1 MIMHITQQLIRPS
14 TIFMMFFSKYI
25 YCKLAIILTM
35 LFDYCVLS
43 SIIRNMLKKII
54 LLLITLILFSACN
67 HKEEIYIP
75 VNQEEEEIKEE
86 IVLTKEEE
94 ILNSMTLEEK
104 IGQLF
109 IVRYE
114 NIDEEDEVKQYQL
127 GGITFYGKDF
137 RYEDKDSIIELI
149 NSLQSDVKI
158 PMFMSVDEEGGSVAR
173 VSRWYQYRSEI
184 FLSPRDY
191 YEQGGLDLVLQME
204 EEKAQLL
211 SSLGLNM
218 NLSPVADIS
227 DKPGAFMYDRS
238 LGEDAYTTA
247 EFVCRTAKISAD
259 YGVGSVIKHFPGHG
273 NNTDTHFYTTRDTR
287 SLEELKEND
296 LIPFQAA
303 MDEENSAIMIGH
315 TVVEALDDE
324 YPASLSKKVHDYI
337 RNQMNFDGV
346 IMPDAL
352 DMDTVSSSFNGENV
366 AVLAIMAGN
375 DILCTSE
382 YKEQYEAVLQAVKD
396 NKISIEQIDES
407 VLRILRWKLQ
417 LGIIS

>member
-1 MIMHITQQLIRPS
+1 
-14 TIFMMFFSKYI
+14 
-25 YCKLAIILTM
+25 M

-173 VSRWYQYRSEI
+173 VSRWYQYRDEI

-303 MDEENSAIMIGH
+303 MDDGYSAVMIGH

-337 RNQMNFDGV
+337 RNQMSFDGV

>member
-1 MIMHITQQLIRPS
+1 
-14 TIFMMFFSKYI
+14 
-25 YCKLAIILTM
+25 M

-273 NNTDTHFYTTRDTR
+273 NNTDTHFYTARDTR

-337 RNQMNFDGV
+337 RNQMSFDGV

>member
-1 MIMHITQQLIRPS
+1 
-14 TIFMMFFSKYI
+14 
-25 YCKLAIILTM
+25 M
-35 LFDYCVLS
+35 L
-43 SIIRNMLKKII
+43 NKII

-287 SLEELKEND
+287 SLKELEEND

-303 MDEENSAIMIGH
+303 MDEGNSAIMIGH
-315 TVVEALDDE
+315 TVVEALDDK
-324 YPASLSKKVHDYI
+324 YPASLSRKVHDYI
-337 RNQMNFDGV
+337 RNQMHYNGI

-407 VLRILRWKLQ
+407 VLRILRWKMQ

>member
-1 MIMHITQQLIRPS
+1 
-14 TIFMMFFSKYI
+14 
-25 YCKLAIILTM
+25 M
-35 LFDYCVLS
+35 LFDYCALS

-75 VNQEEEEIKEE
+75 VNQEKEEIKEE

-218 NLSPVADIS
+218 NLSPVADMS

-238 LGEDAYTTA
+238 LGEDACTTA

-337 RNQMNFDGV
+337 RNQMSFDGL

>member
-1 MIMHITQQLIRPS
+1 
-14 TIFMMFFSKYI
+14 
-25 YCKLAIILTM
+25 M

-54 LLLITLILFSACN
+54 LLLITLIVFSACN

-303 MDEENSAIMIGH
+303 MDDGYSAVMIGH

>member
-1 MIMHITQQLIRPS
+1 
-14 TIFMMFFSKYI
+14 
-25 YCKLAIILTM
+25 M

-303 MDEENSAIMIGH
+303 MDDGYSAVMIGH

-337 RNQMNFDGV
+337 RKQMNFDGV

-396 NKISIEQIDES
+396 NKISIAQIDES

>member
-1 MIMHITQQLIRPS
+1 
-14 TIFMMFFSKYI
+14 
-25 YCKLAIILTM
+25 
-35 LFDYCVLS
+35 
-43 SIIRNMLKKII
+43 MLKKII

-259 YGVGSVIKHFPGHG
+259 YGVGSVIKNFPGHG

-337 RNQMNFDGV
+337 RNQMSFDGV

>member
-1 MIMHITQQLIRPS
+1 
-14 TIFMMFFSKYI
+14 
-25 YCKLAIILTM
+25 M

-303 MDEENSAIMIGH
+303 MDDGYSAVMIGH

-324 YPASLSKKVHDYI
+324 YPASLSKKAHDYI
-337 RNQMNFDGV
+337 RNQMSFDGV

>member
-1 MIMHITQQLIRPS
+1 
-14 TIFMMFFSKYI
+14 
-25 YCKLAIILTM
+25 M

-238 LGEDAYTTA
+238 LGEDACTTA

-296 LIPFQAA
+296 LIPFQAV

-337 RNQMNFDGV
+337 RNQMSFDGL

>member
-1 MIMHITQQLIRPS
+1 
-14 TIFMMFFSKYI
+14 
-25 YCKLAIILTM
+25 M

-303 MDEENSAIMIGH
+303 MDDGYSAVMIGH

-337 RNQMNFDGV
+337 RKQMNFDGV

-407 VLRILRWKLQ
+407 VLRILRWKMQ

>member
-1 MIMHITQQLIRPS
+1 
-14 TIFMMFFSKYI
+14 
-25 YCKLAIILTM
+25 M

-238 LGEDAYTTA
+238 LGEDACTTA

-303 MDEENSAIMIGH
+303 MDDGYSAVMIGH

-337 RNQMNFDGV
+337 RNQMSFDGV

>member
-1 MIMHITQQLIRPS
+1 
-14 TIFMMFFSKYI
+14 
-25 YCKLAIILTM
+25 M

-54 LLLITLILFSACN
+54 PLLITLILFSACN

-303 MDEENSAIMIGH
+303 MDDGYSAIMIGH

-366 AVLAIMAGN
+366 AVLAIMAGT

-407 VLRILRWKLQ
+407 VLRILRWKMQ

>member
-1 MIMHITQQLIRPS
+1 MKTP
-14 TIFMMFFSKYI
+14 
-25 YCKLAIILTM
+25 
-35 LFDYCVLS
+35 VLP
-43 SIIRNMLKKII
+43 L
-54 LLLITLILFSACN
+54 
-67 HKEEIYIP
+67 
-75 VNQEEEEIKEE
+75 
-86 IVLTKEEE
+86 
-94 ILNSMTLEEK
+94 
-104 IGQLF
+104 
-109 IVRYE
+109 
-114 NIDEEDEVKQYQL
+114 
-127 GGITFYGKDF
+127 
-137 RYEDKDSIIELI
+137 
-149 NSLQSDVKI
+149 
-158 PMFMSVDEEGGSVAR
+158 
-173 VSRWYQYRSEI
+173 
-184 FLSPRDY
+184 
-191 YEQGGLDLVLQME
+191 
-204 EEKAQLL
+204 
-211 SSLGLNM
+211 
-218 NLSPVADIS
+218 NLS
-227 DKPGAFMYDRS
+227 
-238 LGEDAYTTA
+238 A
-247 EFVCRTAKISAD
+247 EPQKISAD

-337 RNQMNFDGV
+337 RNQMSFDGL

>member
-1 MIMHITQQLIRPS
+1 
-14 TIFMMFFSKYI
+14 
-25 YCKLAIILTM
+25 M

-287 SLEELKEND
+287 SLKELEEND

-303 MDEENSAIMIGH
+303 MDEGNSAIMIGH
-315 TVVEALDDE
+315 TVVEALDDK
-324 YPASLSKKVHDYI
+324 YPASLSRKVHDYI
-337 RNQMNFDGV
+337 RNQMHYNGI

-407 VLRILRWKLQ
+407 VLRILRWKMQ

>member
-1 MIMHITQQLIRPS
+1 
-14 TIFMMFFSKYI
+14 
-25 YCKLAIILTM
+25 M

-238 LGEDAYTTA
+238 LGEDACTTA

-273 NNTDTHFYTTRDTR
+273 NNTDTHFYTARDTR

-303 MDEENSAIMIGH
+303 MDDGYSAVMIGH

-337 RNQMNFDGV
+337 RNQMSFDGV

>member
-1 MIMHITQQLIRPS
+1 
-14 TIFMMFFSKYI
+14 
-25 YCKLAIILTM
+25 
-35 LFDYCVLS
+35 
-43 SIIRNMLKKII
+43 MLKKII

-204 EEKAQLL
+204 EEKARLL

-227 DKPGAFMYDRS
+227 DKPGTFMYDRS
-238 LGEDAYTTA
+238 LGEDACTTA

-273 NNTDTHFYTTRDTR
+273 NNADTHFYTTRDTR

-303 MDEENSAIMIGH
+303 MDDGYSAVMIGH

-337 RNQMNFDGV
+337 RKQMSFDGV

>member
-1 MIMHITQQLIRPS
+1 
-14 TIFMMFFSKYI
+14 
-25 YCKLAIILTM
+25 M

-346 IMPDAL
+346 IMPDSL

-407 VLRILRWKLQ
+407 VLRILRWKMQ

>member
-1 MIMHITQQLIRPS
+1 
-14 TIFMMFFSKYI
+14 
-25 YCKLAIILTM
+25 M

-303 MDEENSAIMIGH
+303 MDDGYSAVMIGH

-346 IMPDAL
+346 IIPDAL

>member
-1 MIMHITQQLIRPS
+1 
-14 TIFMMFFSKYI
+14 
-25 YCKLAIILTM
+25 
-35 LFDYCVLS
+35 
-43 SIIRNMLKKII
+43 MLKKII

-273 NNTDTHFYTTRDTR
+273 NNTDTHFYTTKDTR

-337 RNQMNFDGV
+337 RKQMSFDGV

>member
-1 MIMHITQQLIRPS
+1 
-14 TIFMMFFSKYI
+14 
-25 YCKLAIILTM
+25 M

-273 NNTDTHFYTTRDTR
+273 NNPDTHFYTTRDTR

-303 MDEENSAIMIGH
+303 MDEGYSAVMIGH

-337 RNQMNFDGV
+337 RNQMSFDGV

-366 AVLAIMAGN
+366 AVLPIMAGN

>member
-1 MIMHITQQLIRPS
+1 
-14 TIFMMFFSKYI
+14 
-25 YCKLAIILTM
+25 M

-337 RNQMNFDGV
+337 RNQMRFDGV

-407 VLRILRWKLQ
+407 VLRILRWKMQ

>member
-1 MIMHITQQLIRPS
+1 
-14 TIFMMFFSKYI
+14 
-25 YCKLAIILTM
+25 
-35 LFDYCVLS
+35 
-43 SIIRNMLKKII
+43 MLKKII

-238 LGEDAYTTA
+238 LGEDACTTA

-303 MDEENSAIMIGH
+303 MNEENSAIMIGH

-337 RNQMNFDGV
+337 RKQMSFDGV

>member
-1 MIMHITQQLIRPS
+1 
-14 TIFMMFFSKYI
+14 
-25 YCKLAIILTM
+25 
-35 LFDYCVLS
+35 
-43 SIIRNMLKKII
+43 MLKKII

-303 MDEENSAIMIGH
+303 MDEKNSAIMIGH

>member
-1 MIMHITQQLIRPS
+1 
-14 TIFMMFFSKYI
+14 
-25 YCKLAIILTM
+25 M
-35 LFDYCVLS
+35 LFDYCTLS

-303 MDEENSAIMIGH
+303 MDEGYSAIMIGH
-315 TVVEALDDE
+315 TVVETLDDE

-337 RNQMNFDGV
+337 RKQMSFDGV

-396 NKISIEQIDES
+396 NKISIEQIDKS

>member
-1 MIMHITQQLIRPS
+1 
-14 TIFMMFFSKYI
+14 
-25 YCKLAIILTM
+25 M
-35 LFDYCVLS
+35 L
-43 SIIRNMLKKII
+43 NKII

-75 VNQEEEEIKEE
+75 VNQEKEEIKEE

-191 YEQGGLDLVLQME
+191 YEHGGLDLVLQME

-287 SLEELKEND
+287 SLKELEEND

-303 MDEENSAIMIGH
+303 MDEGNSAIMIGH
-315 TVVEALDDE
+315 TVVEALDDK
-324 YPASLSKKVHDYI
+324 YPASLSRKVHDYI
-337 RNQMNFDGV
+337 RNQMHYNGI

-407 VLRILRWKLQ
+407 VLRILRWKMQ

>member
-1 MIMHITQQLIRPS
+1 
-14 TIFMMFFSKYI
+14 
-25 YCKLAIILTM
+25 
-35 LFDYCVLS
+35 
-43 SIIRNMLKKII
+43 MLKKII

-238 LGEDAYTTA
+238 LGEDACTTA

-303 MDEENSAIMIGH
+303 MDDGYSAVMIGH

-337 RNQMNFDGV
+337 RKQMSFDGV

>member
-1 MIMHITQQLIRPS
+1 
-14 TIFMMFFSKYI
+14 
-25 YCKLAIILTM
+25 M

-43 SIIRNMLKKII
+43 SIIRNMLNKII

-75 VNQEEEEIKEE
+75 VNQEKEEIKEE

-173 VSRWYQYRSEI
+173 VSRWYQYRSEM

-287 SLEELKEND
+287 SLEELKGND

-303 MDEENSAIMIGH
+303 MNDGYSAVMIGH

-407 VLRILRWKLQ
+407 VLRILRWKMQ

>member
-1 MIMHITQQLIRPS
+1 
-14 TIFMMFFSKYI
+14 
-25 YCKLAIILTM
+25 M

-75 VNQEEEEIKEE
+75 VNQEKEEIKEE

-238 LGEDAYTTA
+238 LGEDACTTA

-303 MDEENSAIMIGH
+303 MDDGYSAVMIGH

-337 RNQMNFDGV
+337 RNQMSFDGV

>member
-1 MIMHITQQLIRPS
+1 
-14 TIFMMFFSKYI
+14 
-25 YCKLAIILTM
+25 M

-259 YGVGSVIKHFPGHG
+259 YGVGSAIKHFPGHG

-287 SLEELKEND
+287 SLEELKGND

-303 MDEENSAIMIGH
+303 MDDGYSAVMIGH

-337 RNQMNFDGV
+337 RKQMNFDGV

>member
-1 MIMHITQQLIRPS
+1 
-14 TIFMMFFSKYI
+14 
-25 YCKLAIILTM
+25 M

-173 VSRWYQYRSEI
+173 VSRWYQYRSEL

-303 MDEENSAIMIGH
+303 MDDGYSAVMIGH

-337 RNQMNFDGV
+337 RKQMNFDGV

>member
-1 MIMHITQQLIRPS
+1 
-14 TIFMMFFSKYI
+14 
-25 YCKLAIILTM
+25 M

-67 HKEEIYIP
+67 HKEEMYIP

-303 MDEENSAIMIGH
+303 MDDGYSAVMIGH

-337 RNQMNFDGV
+337 RKQMSFDGV

>member
-1 MIMHITQQLIRPS
+1 
-14 TIFMMFFSKYI
+14 
-25 YCKLAIILTM
+25 M

-238 LGEDAYTTA
+238 LGEDACTTA

-296 LIPFQAA
+296 LIPFQTA
-303 MDEENSAIMIGH
+303 MDEGYSAVMIGH

-337 RNQMNFDGV
+337 RKQMSFDGV

>member
-1 MIMHITQQLIRPS
+1 
-14 TIFMMFFSKYI
+14 
-25 YCKLAIILTM
+25 M

-54 LLLITLILFSACN
+54 LLLITLILFSSCN

-75 VNQEEEEIKEE
+75 ANQEEEEIKEE

-303 MDEENSAIMIGH
+303 MDDGYSAVMIGH

-337 RNQMNFDGV
+337 RKQMNFDGV

>member
-1 MIMHITQQLIRPS
+1 
-14 TIFMMFFSKYI
+14 
-25 YCKLAIILTM
+25 M

-238 LGEDAYTTA
+238 LGEDAFTTA

-303 MDEENSAIMIGH
+303 MDDGYSAVMIGH
-315 TVVEALDDE
+315 TVMEALDDE

>member
-1 MIMHITQQLIRPS
+1 
-14 TIFMMFFSKYI
+14 
-25 YCKLAIILTM
+25 M

-315 TVVEALDDE
+315 TGVEALDDE

-346 IMPDAL
+346 IIPDAL

>member
-1 MIMHITQQLIRPS
+1 
-14 TIFMMFFSKYI
+14 
-25 YCKLAIILTM
+25 M

-273 NNTDTHFYTTRDTR
+273 NNTDTHFYATRDTR
-287 SLEELKEND
+287 SLEELNEND

-337 RNQMNFDGV
+337 RNQMSFDGV

>member
-1 MIMHITQQLIRPS
+1 
-14 TIFMMFFSKYI
+14 
-25 YCKLAIILTM
+25 M

-75 VNQEEEEIKEE
+75 VNQEKEEIKEE

-303 MDEENSAIMIGH
+303 MDEEYSAIMIGH
-315 TVVEALDDE
+315 TVVEALDNE

-337 RNQMNFDGV
+337 RNQMSFDGV